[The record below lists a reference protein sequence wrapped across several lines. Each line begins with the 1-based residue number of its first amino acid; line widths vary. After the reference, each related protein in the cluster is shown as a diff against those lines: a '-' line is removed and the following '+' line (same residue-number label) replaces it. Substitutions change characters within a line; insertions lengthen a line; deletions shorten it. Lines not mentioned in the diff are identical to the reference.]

1 MNLLNKF
8 LSTAKWFWSSYL
20 EMKKKSYPLASLG
33 TKLIIY
39 SLPSTPIVAI
49 AFAVQLPNGIKIGSA
64 DFTSNDIS
72 MLTAILGVIIIGLGI
87 YLIFKDLDNLAR
99 HTAKVFITG
108 MNGTTNRFPSEL
120 LAKSEK
126 RDARETV
133 ILSIPEREEQSL
145 EKQILM
151 YNSERYVKLYS
162 RFILHNDC
170 SRVYLGG
177 LARVPFLVAYG
188 ACFSSVSAKV
198 IYFDK
203 YHKGSEWKLLNNED
217 ENINFENFEIDQLHP
232 NEDGNIGV
240 ALSFSN
246 EIKAEHIPS
255 WVRDNTIIVKSNRP
269 IGKNLIKNQENL
281 HNIAETFKSMIDDLS
296 NKVGC
301 KKIHLFLAVQSTFA
315 LEIGRKYQDGTHR
328 NWVMHNFNAQN
339 GHYEWALEI
348 SKKGITEYVYPDE

>member
-1 MNLLNKF
+1 MDKF
-8 LSTAKWFWSSYL
+8 LSNVKWFWSSYL
-20 EMKKKSYPLASLG
+20 EMKKKAYPLASLG
-33 TKLIIY
+33 TKLIIW
-39 SLPSTPIVAI
+39 SLPSTPIFAI
-49 AFAVQLPNGIKIGSA
+49 AFSLYLPNEIKLVGI

-72 MLTAILGVIIIGLGI
+72 IFTVILGVISFGLGVF
-87 YLIFKDLDNLAR
+87 LIFKDIGNLAR

-108 MNGTTNRFPSEL
+108 MNGTTDRFPSEL

-133 ILSIPEREEQSL
+133 VLSIPEPEELNL
-145 EKQILM
+145 EKQILV
-151 YNSERYVKLYS
+151 YNSERYVNLYN

-203 YHKGSEWKLLNNED
+203 YHRGSEWKLLNDED
-217 ENINFENFEIDQLHP
+217 ENVVFDSFDIGQLQP
-232 NEDGNIGV
+232 NENGDIGI

-246 EIKAEHIPS
+246 EIKAEHVPS
-255 WVRDNTIIVKSNRP
+255 WVRFNTLIVKSNRP

-281 HNIAETFKSMIDDLS
+281 HNIADTFKSMIDELS

-301 KKIHLFLAVQSTFA
+301 KKIHLFLSVQTTFA
-315 LEIGRKYQDGTHR
+315 LEIGRKYQEGTHK
-328 NWVMHNFNAQN
+328 NWVIHNFNAQN
-339 GHYEWALEI
+339 GSYEWAIEI
-348 SKKGITEYVYPDE
+348 NKASITEYNYPEK